1 MDVSALYTNIPNDEG
16 ILAVKNT
23 LTNNKVS
30 NILINVILTFLSM
43 ILTLNNFV
51 FNGKHYLQ
59 TKGCAMG
66 TKCAPNYANLFM
78 GVFEQ
83 NHIYNRIKNKSMLYL
98 RFIDDIFFIWTSTE
112 KELIN

>member
-51 FNGKHYLQ
+51 LNGKHYLQ

-66 TKCAPNYANLFM
+66 IKC
-78 GVFEQ
+78 
-83 NHIYNRIKNKSMLYL
+83 HRIMQTYSWEYLNKT
-98 RFIDDIFFIWTSTE
+98 TSIIESKTNQCCT
-112 KELIN
+112 LDSLMTYSSYGL